1 MFNGELLKET
11 ELGQGKRNDLVNL
24 VDEVNK
30 KPNLKDIGITR
41 NQSSNWQRIAKHYK
55 HMKEKY
61 DYTVRNLSERY
72 GMGKSY
78 YHQKLELLE
87 LPEKIINQLSARAD
101 SLTETHCR
109 HICKLVNEEKL
120 KKNKER

>member
-1 MFNGELLKET
+1 VFNGELLKET

-41 NQSSNWQRIAKHYK
+41 NQSSNWQRIAKHYR

-61 DYTVRNLSERY
+61 KYSTRDLSKKY
-72 GMGKSY
+72 GEGETY
-78 YHQKLELLE
+78 YKYKLYLLD
-87 LPEKIINQLSARAD
+87 LPSEIVTRVTNNE
-101 SLTETHCR
+101 LTETHCR
-109 HICKLVNEEKL
+109 HICKLINEEKL